1 MAALIG
7 IPPCVTTA
15 FVQIDQNMG
24 ASVTPCQGDT
34 CILDRLKILIFFGLG
49 AGGYMMVVAASHG
62 DDDAVVVF
70 VGGGGCGGGGG
81 GWAVASVER
90 GHI

>member
-49 AGGYMMVVAASHG
+49 AGGYMVAASHG